1 MQIVYV
7 SDLNPDGIG
16 YQRKRALEDLGH
28 DVTAYSTVQAG
39 VTYYDKPSLLER
51 AFWKTGFPLDST
63 KVNRSI
69 LSSIEQKRPDIL
81 FIDKGNTVWPRTLR
95 VAKDL
100 SPTTQIV
107 SYLPDD
113 MFASHN
119 RSSFFRRGIGYY
131 DFIFT
136 SNSHNW
142 RANELPSLGA
152 KRVLFVHFAYDPHLH
167 RPVPVSQ
174 DDAEAFGANV
184 GFIGSY
190 ERERAD
196 SILFLAENG
205 VPVRVWGGG
214 GWHKLLGRHPNL
226 VIENRPLYE
235 DDYARAICA
244 TRINLGF
251 LRKQNRDLQTSRTF
265 EIPACGAFMLA
276 ERTDEHLRLFDEGKE
291 AAYFGSEGELL
302 DKVRYYLDH
311 EDERKAIASA
321 GRKRCLDSGYS
332 HHDRLKYMLRRVTET
347 NDASR

>member
-1 MQIVYV
+1 MKIVYV
-7 SDLNPDGIG
+7 GELTSDRLAYRRMI
-16 YQRKRALEDLGH
+16 ALEELGH
-28 DVTAYSTVQAG
+28 DVTAHSSLREG
-39 VTYYDKPSLLER
+39 MKYYDKFSLLER
-51 AFWKTGFPLDST
+51 VFWKTGFPLDST
-63 KVNRSI
+63 KVNKAI

-81 FIDKGNTVWPRTLR
+81 WIDKGNTVWPRTLR
-95 VAKDL
+95 VAKEL

-113 MFASHN
+113 MFASHH
-119 RSSFFRRGIGYY
+119 RSSFFKWGIRYY
-131 DFIFT
+131 DSIFT

-152 KRVLFVHFAYDPHLH
+152 KRVLFVDFAYDPHLH
-167 RPVPVSQ
+167 RPVPVSH

-196 SILFLAENG
+196 SMLFLAENG

-235 DDYARAICA
+235 DDYAKAICA

-251 LRKQNRDLQTSRTF
+251 LRKQNRDLQTFRTF
-265 EIPACGAFMLA
+265 EIPACSAFMLA
-276 ERTDEHLRLFDEGKE
+276 ERTDEHLRLFEEGKE
-291 AAYFGSEGELL
+291 AAYFGSNDELL

-311 EDERKAIASA
+311 EGERKAIASA

-332 HHDRLKYMLRRVTET
+332 HHERLKYMLRRITET
-347 NDASR
+347 NDAPR